1 MISLFLDIL
10 VFHSYLDETLLFHI
24 FKNQILSLVIHVNQN
39 GYRSDKEEMN
49 TFIFTHIITMFIN
62 LKYLNFAPSSISYQE
77 LSFYYSPPHIFSSNL
92 LELHVSLGNY
102 TDCLY
107 LLDGRFHQLH
117 TLHVNIATFSSH
129 LEIDNRAAE
138 GQCLIYSS
146 PYTLKEYNMITNNFQ
161 GGLFECVRE
170 ISLFDEQ
177 PFEHE
182 FFLLI
187 AQSFLLIKKLTL
199 NNQKP
204 RKNKQYTKSKDDEQ
218 DFSIIK
224 YSHLIYLNLYE
235 AHEDYIELFL
245 DHTKTYLPSNMDL
258 AIDYELLKKAT

>member
-1 MISLFLDIL
+1 MSQLKKFTFNIYSNICLD
-10 VFHSYLDETLLFHI
+10 
-24 FKNQILSLVIHVNQN
+24 NQIDLPSNENIQ
-39 GYRSDKEEMN
+39 N
-49 TFIFTHIITMFIN
+49 TFRNFKFNQIISCVDYF
-62 LKYLNFAPSSISYQE
+62 
-77 LSFYYSPPHIFSSNL
+77 
-92 LELHVSLGNY
+92 LE
-102 TDCLY
+102 
-107 LLDGRFHQLH
+107 
-117 TLHVNIATFSSH
+117 
-129 LEIDNRAAE
+129 AAE

-245 DHTKTYLPSNMDL
+245 DHTKTYLPNNMDL
-258 AIDYELLKKAT
+258 ATDYELLKKKLHTILKEIQHELIVQK